1 MALSLSQIRS
11 GLSNQIL
18 NISGMRLAKHLP
30 DYFGRVQ
37 DTVAHKAFT
46 VQIDSVIGR
55 TDERQRRSIG
65 VYAQTTVTIK
75 FAYRFRPLDVY
86 PADYDSSLDL
96 EVQIIDQ
103 ALKSYASIQQEV
115 QIRFVS
121 SDRQSTNS
129 NEYMITTL
137 VFNVFHTIKHS

>member
-11 GLSNQIL
+11 ALATQIL
-18 NISGMRLAKHLP
+18 NITGMRLARHLP

-55 TDERQRRSIG
+55 TDERQRRAIG

-75 FAYRFRPLDVY
+75 FCFRLRPLDVY
-86 PADYDSSLDL
+86 PTDYDSSLDL
-96 EVQIIDQ
+96 EVQLIDQ
-103 ALKSYASIQQEV
+103 VLKSYASIQQEV

>member
-11 GLSNQIL
+11 ALSTQIL

-46 VQIDSVIGR
+46 VQIDSVVGR
-55 TDERQRRSIG
+55 TDERQRRTVG

-86 PADYDSSLDL
+86 PTDYDLALDL

-103 ALKSYASIQQEV
+103 VLKSYATIQQEV

-129 NEYMITTL
+129 NEYMITTM

>member
-37 DTVAHKAFT
+37 DTIAHKAFT

-55 TDERQRRSIG
+55 TDERQRRAIG

>member
-11 GLSNQIL
+11 ALSNQIL

-46 VQIDSVIGR
+46 VQIDNVVGR

-65 VYAQTTVTIK
+65 VYALTTVTIK
-75 FAYRFRPLDVY
+75 FAFRLRPLDVY
-86 PADYDSSLDL
+86 PTDYDNSLDL
-96 EVQIIDQ
+96 EVQLIDQ
-103 ALKSYASIQQEV
+103 VLKSYASIQTEV

-129 NEYMITTL
+129 NEYMITTI
-137 VFNVFHTIKHS
+137 VFNVYHTIKHS

>member
-55 TDERQRRSIG
+55 TDERQRRAIG

-86 PADYDSSLDL
+86 PADYDSSPDL